1 MAPYPS
7 LSYMLSYVNAK
18 VFKDGLVEKELAK
31 FDRQRKADAELVDTF
46 FMEEMENSTV
56 YPAKKPILVKDKSEP
71 QRKDGTK
78 ESGCA
83 VYSYL
88 LLMLSLDAQYHVD
101 FYTKL
106 LKTSSMRKLVSLLS
120 SDEKNLLKTMLNENV
135 ITIDTHYDGYVS
147 QDDDDDC
154 ETEDDDSSE
163 NSSDNEGFDEKSEE
177 D

>member
-1 MAPYPS
+1 
-7 LSYMLSYVNAK
+7 MLSYINAK
-18 VFKDGLVEKELAK
+18 VLKDGLVGEELAK
-31 FDRQRKADAELVDTF
+31 IDRQRNEDAELVDTF

-56 YPAKKPILVKDKSEP
+56 YPAKKTKKFLEKDKSET
-71 QRKDGTK
+71 QIKDGTK

-88 LLMLSLDAQYHVD
+88 LLMLSIDAQYHVD

-106 LKTSSMRKLVSLLS
+106 LKTSSMRKLVSALS

-135 ITIDTHYDGYVS
+135 ITIDTHYDGYDS
-147 QDDDDDC
+147 EDDDC

-163 NSSDNEGFDEKSEE
+163 NGNDSEGFDEESEE